1 MPKTANLNVDVLID
15 FISGT
20 LPVPGGEEVIDYI
33 NHETEERNNLDAI
46 NVFIAD
52 CHDPDNK
59 DHFSI
64 WPKHAL
70 RGTLGQMFHP
80 RLKIPDGSFIVLKGT
95 GKRNNGYSAFD
106 KEDVEIYIK
115 LGRWRLP
122 LSFKTLHDL
131 LVSLEIIRTNVRGLA
146 TNFCD
151 KATALDSANLGYMTS
166 IHLNA
171 CRGIPFPDD
180 DPRSVKK
187 ALEEMEMAGVELVY

>member
-52 CHDPDNK
+52 CHDPDK
-59 DHFSI
+59 
-64 WPKHAL
+64 K
-70 RGTLGQMFHP
+70 
-80 RLKIPDGSFIVLKGT
+80 
-95 GKRNNGYSAFD
+95 
-106 KEDVEIYIK
+106 DVEIYIK

-187 ALEEMEMAGVELVY
+187 ALEEMEMAGVEL